1 MLTGSCQ
8 QRTPLR
14 RAPDCA
20 AALRRSREHASP
32 QGSAGGRGAQLAL
45 PRLHTAEEQFHG
57 GSVAAFRCTILCISK
72 RLRMS

>member
-1 MLTGSCQ
+1 VLTGSCQ

-20 AALRRSREHASP
+20 AALRRSHEQASP

-45 PRLHTAEEQFHG
+45 PRLHTAVEQDHG
-57 GSVAAFRCTILCISK
+57 GSVASHRCTTLCISES
-72 RLRMS
+72 LRIS